1 MKVSEW
7 LRRYQMG
14 DGVPEGDGDSMLA
27 FWCGWMNSHSAQGT
41 AVSHNDRLEMAIRA
55 AEFIEKKAKEGD

>member
-1 MKVSEW
+1 
-7 LRRYQMG
+7 MG